1 MAYLINLISQYGV
14 LLVFAWVLLEQAG
27 IPVPGYPVLLVAGS
41 MSAAGQLS
49 MPLLLFTAVL
59 ACLVADSA
67 WYVAGGKYGG
77 RVLRVICRLS
87 LTPDS
92 CVSQTESV
100 FDRWGPRSLIVAKF
114 VPGFASVATA
124 MAGATKVPRGAF
136 LAYDAVGAAL
146 WSGLGLALGW
156 LFAPAVETLLLTL
169 QNLGRWGLLL
179 LAGAVA
185 LYLARKAWNR
195 LNFRKQLRMRRLS
208 IPELSN
214 LQQNGHDVV
223 LVDVRAKRLWERE
236 RIPGAMVFDPAE
248 WASSE
253 ASPHRDATIVVYCD
267 CPDEASAVIVARA
280 LKGAGFQRVHPLQ
293 GGLEGWRL
301 AGLKVEPGAAAVPP
315 AALAA
320 SAVGTVSEASA

>member
-1 MAYLINLISQYGV
+1 MIYLIELISQYGI

-27 IPVPGYPVLLVAGS
+27 IPVPGYPLLLVAGS

-67 WYVAGGKYGG
+67 WYAAGSRYGG

-100 FDRWGPRSLIVAKF
+100 FDRWGPRSLILAKF

-124 MAGATKVPRGAF
+124 MAGATKVPRAAF
-136 LAYDAVGAAL
+136 LAYDAIGAAL
-146 WSGLGLALGW
+146 WAGLGLALGW
-156 LFAPAVETLLLTL
+156 LFAPAVGTLLITL

-179 LAGAVA
+179 LALAV
-185 LYLARKAWNR
+185 LVYLARKAWNR

-214 LQQNGHDVV
+214 LQQGDGKVV
-223 LVDVRAKRLWERE
+223 LVDVRARRLWERE
-236 RIPGAMVFDPAE
+236 RIPGAMVFEPLA

-267 CPDEASAVIVARA
+267 CPDEASAVVVARTI
-280 LKGAGFQRVHPLQ
+280 KGAGFQRVHPLA

-301 AGLKVEPGAAAVPP
+301 AGLQVEPGAAPGGP
-315 AALAA
+315 ALTP
-320 SAVGTVSEASA
+320 SVGSISEAGA